1 MSEQEYTEAVE
12 KLGKY
17 CQSIPS
23 DYNARSWFGK
33 IFVEI
38 QKIKNQLEEWI
49 PDVQLIISSAELI
62 KNQTTDSKGFA
73 TQFRDK
79 FGNLRNNQGNILDV
93 IDIIEEHYRPIFNAM
108 KRGPDT
114 QDFEIPPMTSLLDQ
128 LRQCA

>member
-1 MSEQEYTEAVE
+1 MSEQEYNEAVRT
-12 KLGKY
+12 LGEY
-17 CQSIPS
+17 CESIEPG
-23 DYNARSWFGK
+23 YNSRSWFGK
-33 IFVEI
+33 IFLVIET
-38 QKIKNQLEEWI
+38 IKKQLDDEI